1 MEKIP
6 CQILRKKISKQ
17 HADFK
22 KVADKC
28 DTLCLK
34 PDDLTDCRQYL
45 ELVKQII
52 LSQKKT

>member
-1 MEKIP
+1 MENIL
-6 CQILRKKISKQ
+6 CQILRKQ

-28 DTLCLK
+28 DALCLK
-34 PDDLTDCRQYL
+34 PDDLTGCKQYL

>member
-6 CQILRKKISKQ
+6 CQTLRKQ

-28 DTLCLK
+28 DALCLK
-34 PDDLTDCRQYL
+34 SDDLTDCRQYL
-45 ELVKQII
+45 KLVKLII